1 MFAIANMR
9 DATYVMVAL
18 MLSLIIL
25 VFVIRTP
32 VKSVS
37 MLDLLEFKT
46 LPVELRS
53 AVKRVLPEPR
63 VIRQQWGSMTPDQ
76 KQGVVQA
83 ITGVIPHPRHH
94 HQQHPMPAPAPAPAP
109 APEPVASVVIEDE
122 PEPVASVASVDDPEP
137 VPVSEPMKKGFLLN
151 DVKKK
156 NTKDKKKD
164 KVVTFGHISPDDS
177 STPDSSSGFLGRD
190 D

>member
-32 VKSVS
+32 AKSVS

-94 HQQHPMPAPAPAPAP
+94 QHPMPAPVPAPAP

-122 PEPVASVASVDDPEP
+122 PEPVASVDEPEP

>member
-32 VKSVS
+32 AKSVS

-94 HQQHPMPAPAPAPAP
+94 HQHPMPAP
-109 APEPVASVVIEDE
+109 APEPVASVVIEAE
-122 PEPVASVASVDDPEP
+122 PEPVASVDEPVASVDEPGP

>member
-32 VKSVS
+32 AKSVS

-94 HQQHPMPAPAPAPAP
+94 LQHPVPAP

-122 PEPVASVASVDDPEP
+122 PVASVASVASVDEPEP